1 MNFREVKHMMGE
13 TNPIDLARFNTGIKY
28 IDYLSN
34 INVNKNRFIQNY
46 ETAKEA
52 VTENSIQ
59 FFTAAFQKGAT
70 RILLIGEDWCPDVY
84 RGMPL
89 IARISEVSGMELK
102 IFPRDTNLDIIDKF
116 LKNGKHRAIPVVV
129 FYTNSL
135 DYLCH
140 WIERPETAN
149 KERMVIEEQINI
161 EMAGKSEQII
171 REERRE
177 RINAQFPNWQCETV
191 IELKKLLGLALN
203 L

>member
-1 MNFREVKHMMGE
+1 MPEK
-13 TNPIDLARFNTGIKY
+13 TNPIDLARFNTGLKY

-34 INVNKNRFIQNY
+34 INVNRDRFIQNY

-52 VTENSIQ
+52 VTTNDIQ
-59 FFTAAFQKGAT
+59 FFTTAFQKGAT
-70 RILLIGEDWCPDVY
+70 RILVIGEDWCPDVY

-102 IFPRDTNLDIIDKF
+102 IFPRDTNLDIMDKF
-116 LKNGKHRAIPVVV
+116 LKNGKHRSVPVIV

-140 WIERPETAN
+140 WMERPEAAN
-149 KERMVIEEQINI
+149 RERAAIEEQINS
-161 EMAGKSEQII
+161 EMAGESEQII
-171 REERRE
+171 RETRRE
-177 RINAQFPNWQCETV
+177 RINSRFPNWQCETV
-191 IELKKLLGLALN
+191 IELKKILGLALN